1 MEGMILFWCFLS
13 AFLGGVVLASIGA
26 LKAVAAGE
34 PWNWAKYG
42 ISLLIAL
49 GSGGAYFGIAHAIP
63 AGTDLWLAIFA
74 AFTWG
79 FSVEATQSPLTNL
92 ISLKKTIQK

>member
-1 MEGMILFWCFLS
+1 MSGIILFWCFLS

-42 ISLLIAL
+42 ISICVAL
-49 GSGGAYFGIAHAIP
+49 GAGAAYFGIAHAMP
-63 AGTDLWLAIFA
+63 TDTDLWIAIFA

-79 FSVEATQSPLTNL
+79 FATETTQSQFIGLA
-92 ISLKKTIQK
+92 SLKKTK